1 MSSKPAAA
9 RLLTSLADRY
19 THAVIAFIDDD
30 GYPLS
35 VATGFE
41 PVPDRGVVLLDAVT
55 GEGVTPPEG
64 KEVNV
69 VFSHIRPQPG
79 QGYDER
85 RYVSLWGTLRRTN
98 GHLELLPARVQHWDE
113 QEMSFFEYSERGVP
127 QAQRYMEKLSRELG
141 RPVKPKLSTGWLFL
155 RATRLPF
162 LTATIVPIGLGIA
175 VAAFHGEWHWW
186 LAILTILAGACV
198 HLGLN
203 VANDVFDTTSGAD
216 SANVNPTQFS
226 GGSRV
231 ILYGLLSLRQ
241 MVLLMLGLYAV
252 GLGIGLYL
260 AITRAFWPLF
270 WLGAA
275 GVFISIFYTAPP
287 FRLVHRG
294 VGEICVAL
302 GFGPI
307 MTLGAYYV
315 QARHWSWEALY
326 ASLPVAILIALVL
339 YMNEVPDRPG
349 DSAAGKR
356 TLPVR
361 LSQRAVLGGFVG
373 AVAVA
378 FGLILGGS
386 LSGVLVRPAII
397 ALAAAPLGATVYK
410 GFRDHYD
417 EPYALMPF
425 MAKNIQLHLA
435 TGFLLIVGYVIAIVA
450 SHSMTHPP
458 FFLR

>member
-1 MSSKPAAA
+1 MSVQPAAT
-9 RLLTSLADRY
+9 RLLGSLRENY
-19 THAVIAFIDDD
+19 THAVIAFIDEE

-41 PVPDRGVVLLDAVT
+41 PAPDRGVVVLDPVA
-55 GEGVTPPEG
+55 GEEVKPPEG
-64 KEVNV
+64 REVNV

-85 RYVSLWGTLRRTN
+85 RYVSLWGTLHRVD
-98 GHLELLPARVQHWDE
+98 GHLELRPARVQHWDE

-127 QAQRYMEKLSRELG
+127 QAHRYMERLSRELG
-141 RPVKPKLSTGWLFL
+141 RPVKPRLQAGWLFL

-162 LTATIVPIGLGIA
+162 LTATVVPIGLGIA
-175 VAAFHGEWHWW
+175 VAALHGEWHWW
-186 LAILTILAGACV
+186 LAILTLVAGACV
-198 HLGLN
+198 HLALN

-216 SANVNPTQFS
+216 AANVNPTQFS

-252 GLGIGLYL
+252 GVGIGLYL
-260 AITRAFWPLF
+260 AVTRAFWPLF
-270 WLGAA
+270 WIGAA
-275 GVFISIFYTAPP
+275 GLFISVFYTAPP
-287 FRLVHRG
+287 FRFVHRG
-294 VGEICVAL
+294 LGEICVAL

-315 QARHWSWEALY
+315 QARTWSWEALY
-326 ASLPVAILIALVL
+326 VSLPVAILIALVL

-349 DSAAGKR
+349 DASAGKR

-361 LSQRAVLGGFVG
+361 LSEPAVLAAYLAAVG
-373 AVAVA
+373 TA
-378 FGLILGGS
+378 FGLILGGAV
-386 LSGVLVRPAII
+386 SGLLVRPAIL
-397 ALAAAPLGATVYK
+397 ALAAAPLALTVYR
-410 GFRDHYD
+410 GFRAHYD

-435 TGFLLIVGYVIAIVA
+435 TGMLLIASYVIAIVA
-450 SHSMTHPP
+450 SHVSGHPP